1 MLPAVEEFTGRLE
14 RWIRPRPGAL
24 GLSSATIAVLI
35 LALLIRLAWIS
46 VHPVTPIADF
56 QAYSELGRTL
66 AQDGIYGQTPDAP
79 QAFWPPGWPVA
90 LAGLY
95 AFTGQ
100 NADASAMY
108 GAVFEWVA
116 VVIAAVVAARLLRP
130 PFAFAAAAVMC
141 LYPSAIGYAPVLAT
155 EHIAAL
161 LFTGLVTLMAFTKPD
176 LRTSLAVGLIDGA
189 LILVRGDYGVAMA
202 PVAAVWLVRGVDLRR
217 LPAVGAVALAGAL
230 LFVGSWTV
238 RNASTF
244 GEFIPTSTNGGLTF
258 YLGTVGPR
266 WSFPKALAEHG
277 FTSYTKPKAHENVY
291 YRLGWERIK
300 DDPIA
305 WLALDAK
312 RVYYQYGKENTMLR
326 LGEVRDPWIARFALL
341 YWWLIVGFAI
351 VGFVVLAR
359 RRHQLPRPW
368 LMIAAS
374 ILAVSFLKL
383 FFAVNERDRL
393 PLTYLMIV
401 IAGLG
406 AQQLFGLLEER
417 RSRRSDVAIPRSG
430 AHASAAE
437 I

>member
-1 MLPAVEEFTGRLE
+1 MVPAVVELTGRLE
-14 RWIRPRPGAL
+14 RWVRPRAGAW
-24 GLSSATIAVLI
+24 GLSSATIAVLV
-35 LALLIRLAWIS
+35 LGLLVRLVWIS

-56 QAYSELGRTL
+56 QAYSELARTL
-66 AQDGIYGQTPDAP
+66 AHDGIYGQTPDAP

-100 NADASAMY
+100 NADAGAMY
-108 GAVFEWVA
+108 GAVFEWMA

-130 PFAFAAAAVMC
+130 PFAFAAVAVMC

-176 LRTSLAVGLIDGA
+176 LRTSLAVGLIEGA

-202 PVAAVWLVRGVDLRR
+202 PVAAVWLVRGVELRR
-217 LPAVGAVALAGAL
+217 LPAVGAVAVAGTL
-230 LFVGSWTV
+230 LFVGPWTA

-266 WSFPKALAEHG
+266 WSFPTALQQHG

-300 DDPIA
+300 QDPIA
-305 WLALDAK
+305 WVALDAK

-326 LGEVRDPWIARFALL
+326 LGETRNPWIARFALL
-341 YWWLIVGFAI
+341 YWWVIVGFAI

-359 RRHQLPRPW
+359 RRRQLPRPW
-368 LMIAAS
+368 LIIAAS

-383 FFAVNERDRL
+383 FFVVNERDRL
-393 PLTYLMIV
+393 PLTYLLIV

-406 AQQLFGLLEER
+406 AQQLFELLEER
-417 RSRRSDVAIPRSG
+417 RSRTSDPHEPLAGV
-430 AHASAAE
+430 
-437 I
+437 